1 MRDDLDGSPTLTART
16 RTILLWSKP
25 MSDCYGL
32 RNLMGRERADVILIA
47 VSKFI
52 DTLRVARRCRAII
65 MQNFVGALVVDGTMA
80 ALAC

>member
-1 MRDDLDGSPTLTART
+1 
-16 RTILLWSKP
+16 
-25 MSDCYGL
+25 
-32 RNLMGRERADVILIA
+32 MGRERADVILIA

>member
-1 MRDDLDGSPTLTART
+1 M
-16 RTILLWSKP
+16 W
-25 MSDCYGL
+25 
-32 RNLMGRERADVILIA
+32 RERADVILIA

-65 MQNFVGALVVDGTMA
+65 MWNFVGALVVDGTMA